1 MSFVVF
7 QCTKSLHVLLDLY
20 TNISF
25 CLCLLAGSRGAVVKN
40 LPISV
45 GGIKRCGMTPRPG
58 RPPGVWNG
66 NLLMAICSCILAWKI
81 PWTEDPSRLQSMNSQ
96 RVTIIPIGKEKNF
109 NKMQHSIMIQI
120 LDQLEIESNIFNL
133 IRKSYV
139 KKSCTAN
146 IILTG
151 EKMNVFLLRSELRL
165 GYLLSSFLVN
175 MVLKFS

>member
-25 CLCLLAGSRGAVVKN
+25 CLCLL
-40 LPISV
+40 V
-45 GGIKRCGMTPRPG
+45 GGSWHSGKESAYQSRRHKRCGMIPRPG
-58 RPPGVWNG
+58 RSPGVWNG
-66 NLLMAICSCILAWKI
+66 NLLMATCSRISAWKI
-81 PWTEDPSRLQSMNSQ
+81 PRTEDPGRLQSMNSQ

-133 IRKSYV
+133 IRKSY
-139 KKSCTAN
+139 KKKKKLDC
-146 IILTG
+146 
-151 EKMNVFLLRSELRL
+151 
-165 GYLLSSFLVN
+165 
-175 MVLKFS
+175 

>member
-25 CLCLLAGSRGAVVKN
+25 CLCLLAGSRGAVAKN

-45 GGIKRCGMTPRPG
+45 GGTKRCGMTPRPG

-66 NLLMAICSCILAWKI
+66 NLLTAICSCILAWKI
-81 PWTEDPSRLQSMNSQ
+81 PWTEDPGRLQSMNSQ
-96 RVTIIPIGKEKNF
+96 SHNHTNWWRKNF
-109 NKMQHSIMIQI
+109 NKKQHSIMIQI
-120 LDQLEIESNIFNL
+120 FDQLEIESNIFNL

-151 EKMNVFLLRSELRL
+151 EKNECFPS
-165 GYLLSSFLVN
+165 
-175 MVLKFS
+175 

>member
-25 CLCLLAGSRGAVVKN
+25 CLCLLAGSHGTVVKN
-40 LPISV
+40 LPTRV
-45 GGIKRCGMTPRPG
+45 GGTRDVVWSPG
-58 RPPGVWNG
+58 QEDSLEYEMATCSWQSAPVYMPGKFHG
-66 NLLMAICSCILAWKI
+66 QRTLAGYS
-81 PWTEDPSRLQSMNSQ
+81 PWTQ

-133 IRKSYV
+133 IRKSY
-139 KKSCTAN
+139 KKKTVL
-146 IILTG
+146 LTSYLWKNECFPSKIRTKTG
-151 EKMNVFLLRSELRL
+151 ISTLLIPSQHGTEIQ
-165 GYLLSSFLVN
+165 LVQ
-175 MVLKFS
+175 